1 MISHPHFSVKP
12 VLVGDRAL
20 LRNVCVD
27 DVPRFGLLFTDPNA
41 RKLTGDH
48 DSMDVADQLR
58 LYSFAA
64 SDSNQL
70 RLAVVDK
77 ATDEYC
83 GEIALKNLDR
93 HNRSCWLRIALLDG
107 AVNRGLGSESIRLVL
122 DHAFSVVGLRR
133 VSIEVYDFNHRAR
146 HVYERLG
153 FVHEGTLRDAMTWD
167 GIWYSSHI
175 MSVLADE
182 WLANSQVRVNVSK
195 NHG

>member
-1 MISHPHFSVKP
+1 MTSHPHFSVKP
-12 VLVGDRAL
+12 VLVGDRTL

-27 DVPRFGLLFTDPNA
+27 DVPKFGLLVTDPNA

-48 DSMDVADQLR
+48 DSMGVEDQLR

-64 SDSNQL
+64 SDDSQL

-93 HNRSCWLRIALLDG
+93 HNRSCWMRIALLDG

-146 HVYERLG
+146 HVYERIG
-153 FVHEGTLRDAMTWD
+153 FVHEGTMRDVMQWD
-167 GIWYSSHI
+167 GIWYSSHL
-175 MSVLADE
+175 MSILADE
-182 WLANSQVRVNVSK
+182 WKVT
-195 NHG
+195 